1 MQLAAIAISL
11 EAKCTRIRA
20 VMEVWNDARTQ
31 PAPAAIQ
38 TQMEV
43 FRRPADALQGSLAVG
58 EGKTARR
65 VRGVIVL
72 ILMLCAIFA
81 HWIAPYPYDETNVR
95 QRLKPPGAQFYLGTD
110 NLGRD
115 LFSRIVYGARIS
127 MTVGFG
133 AVTLSLLLA
142 TILGVTSG
150 YFGGKVDVLVQRLV
164 DACMAFPPLVILL
177 SIMAVLGPGLLNVIL
192 VLGIVPSA
200 NRSRV
205 IRSATLAAKENQF
218 IEAAQAVGASHLRI
232 ILRYILPNVM
242 APIII
247 IATNALGAVILIEAT
262 LSFLGFG
269 VPPPYPSWGEML
281 SGSGRSY
288 MYKAPWM
295 AIWPGVAI
303 SLAVFGFNMLGDALR
318 DLLDPRL
325 RGSQLVRR

>member
-1 MQLAAIAISL
+1 MAELSLPLREQSKPMWKLSAGMQTISKGL
-11 EAKCTRIRA
+11 WRLVKEKPLGA
-20 VMEVWNDARTQ
+20 
-31 PAPAAIQ
+31 
-38 TQMEV
+38 
-43 FRRPADALQGSLAVG
+43 FG
-58 EGKTARR
+58 
-65 VRGVIVL
+65 GVLVL
-72 ILMLCAIFA
+72 VLMLCAIFA

-115 LFSRIVYGARIS
+115 VFSRIIYGARIS
-127 MTVGFG
+127 VTVGFG
-133 AVTLSLLLA
+133 AVALSILLA

-150 YFGGKVDVLVQRLV
+150 YFGGKVDVFVQRIV
-164 DACMAFPPLVILL
+164 DAAMAFPPLVILL

-205 IRSATLAAKENQF
+205 IRSATLAAKENQYV
-218 IEAAQAVGASHLRI
+218 EAAQAVGASHLRI
-232 ILRYILPNVM
+232 ILLYILPNVM

-247 IATNALGAVILIEAT
+247 VATNALGAVILVEAT

-325 RGSQLVRR
+325 RGGQLMRR

>member
-1 MQLAAIAISL
+1 MPELSLPLPKSKPMWKLSAGMQTLSKGL
-11 EAKCTRIRA
+11 WR
-20 VMEVWNDARTQ
+20 
-31 PAPAAIQ
+31 
-38 TQMEV
+38 
-43 FRRPADALQGSLAVG
+43 L
-58 EGKTARR
+58 
-65 VRGVIVL
+65 VREKPLGAFGGMLVL
-72 ILMLCAIFA
+72 VLMLCAIFA

-115 LFSRIVYGARIS
+115 VFSRIIYGARIS
-127 MTVGFG
+127 VTVGFG
-133 AVTLSLLLA
+133 AVTLSILLA
-142 TILGVTSG
+142 TIMGVTSG
-150 YFGGKVDVLVQRLV
+150 YFGGKVDVFVQRIV
-164 DACMAFPPLVILL
+164 DAAMAFPVLVILL

-200 NRSRV
+200 NRSRI
-205 IRSATLAAKENQF
+205 IRSATLAAKENQYV
-218 IEAAQAVGASHLRI
+218 EAARAVGASHLRI
-232 ILRYILPNVM
+232 ILCHILPNVM

-247 IATNALGAVILIEAT
+247 VGTNALGAVILVEAT

-325 RGSQLVRR
+325 RGSQLMRR

>member
-1 MQLAAIAISL
+1 MPAIRLPLPKSKPMWKWSEGMQTLS
-11 EAKCTRIRA
+11 
-20 VMEVWNDARTQ
+20 
-31 PAPAAIQ
+31 
-38 TQMEV
+38 
-43 FRRPADALQGSLAVG
+43 
-58 EGKTARR
+58 
-65 VRGVIVL
+65 RGLWRLVKEKPLGAFGGVLVIG
-72 ILMLCAIFA
+72 LMLCAVFA
-81 HWIAPYPYDETNVR
+81 HWIVPYPYDETNVR

-115 LFSRIVYGARIS
+115 VFSRIVYGARIS
-127 MTVGFG
+127 VTVGFG
-133 AVTLSLLLA
+133 AVALSILLA
-142 TILGVTSG
+142 TMLGVTSG
-150 YFGGKVDVLVQRLV
+150 YFGGKVDVFVQRVV
-164 DACMAFPPLVILL
+164 DAAMAFPPLVILL

-205 IRSATLAAKENQF
+205 IRSATLTAKENQYV
-218 IEAAQAVGASHLRI
+218 EAARAVGASHLRI
-232 ILRYILPNVM
+232 ILCYILPNIM

-325 RGSQLVRR
+325 RGSQFLRR

>member
-1 MQLAAIAISL
+1 MPELSLPLPKSKPMWKLSASMQTLSKGLWRLVKEKPLGAFGGL
-11 EAKCTRIRA
+11 
-20 VMEVWNDARTQ
+20 
-31 PAPAAIQ
+31 
-38 TQMEV
+38 
-43 FRRPADALQGSLAVG
+43 L
-58 EGKTARR
+58 
-65 VRGVIVL
+65 VL
-72 ILMLCAIFA
+72 VLMLCAIFA

-95 QRLKPPGAQFYLGTD
+95 QRLKPPSAQFYLGTD

-115 LFSRIVYGARIS
+115 VFSRIIYGARIS
-127 MTVGFG
+127 VTVGFG
-133 AVTLSLLLA
+133 AVTLSVLLA
-142 TILGVTSG
+142 TIMGVTSG
-150 YFGGKVDVLVQRLV
+150 YFGGKVDVFVQRIV
-164 DACMAFPPLVILL
+164 DAAMAFPPLVILL

-205 IRSATLAAKENQF
+205 IRSATLAAKENQYV
-218 IEAAQAVGASHLRI
+218 EAARAVGASHLRI
-232 ILRYILPNVM
+232 ILCYILPNIM

-247 IATNALGAVILIEAT
+247 VATNALGAVILVEAT

-325 RGSQLVRR
+325 RGAQLMRR

>member
-1 MQLAAIAISL
+1 MPELSL
-11 EAKCTRIRA
+11 PLPQSKLKWKFS
-20 VMEVWNDARTQ
+20 VGLQ
-31 PAPAAIQ
+31 
-38 TQMEV
+38 
-43 FRRPADALQGSLAVG
+43 ALS
-58 EGKTARR
+58 
-65 VRGVIVL
+65 RGLWRLVKEKPLGAFGGGIVL

>member
-1 MQLAAIAISL
+1 MPELSL
-11 EAKCTRIRA
+11 PLPQSKLKWKFS
-20 VMEVWNDARTQ
+20 VS
-31 PAPAAIQ
+31 IQ
-38 TQMEV
+38 TLS
-43 FRRPADALQGSLAVG
+43 RGLWRL
-58 EGKTARR
+58 
-65 VRGVIVL
+65 VREKPLGAFGGVLVSA
-72 ILMLCAIFA
+72 LMLCAIFA

-115 LFSRIVYGARIS
+115 LFSRLVYGARIS

-133 AVTLSLLLA
+133 AVALSLLLA
-142 TILGVTSG
+142 TVMGVTSG

-205 IRSATLAAKENQF
+205 IRGATLAAKENQF
-218 IEAAQAVGASHLRI
+218 IEAARAVGASHLRI

-242 APIII
+242 APIIV

>member
-1 MQLAAIAISL
+1 MPELSL
-11 EAKCTRIRA
+11 SLPKSKSMWKLSAG
-20 VMEVWNDARTQ
+20 
-31 PAPAAIQ
+31 IQ
-38 TQMEV
+38 TLSKGLW
-43 FRRPADALQGSLAVG
+43 RL
-58 EGKTARR
+58 
-65 VRGVIVL
+65 VREKPLGAFGGLLVL
-72 ILMLCAIFA
+72 VLMLCAIFA

-95 QRLKPPGAQFYLGTD
+95 QRLKPPGPQFYLGTD

-115 LFSRIVYGARIS
+115 VFSRIIYGARIS
-127 MTVGFG
+127 VTVGFG
-133 AVTLSLLLA
+133 AVTLSILLA
-142 TILGVTSG
+142 TIMGVTSG
-150 YFGGKVDVLVQRLV
+150 YFAGKVDVFVQRIV
-164 DACMAFPPLVILL
+164 DAAMAFPVLVILL
-177 SIMAVLGPGLLNVIL
+177 SLMAVLGPGLLNVIL

-200 NRSRV
+200 NRSRI
-205 IRSATLAAKENQF
+205 IRSATLAAKENQYV
-218 IEAAQAVGASHLRI
+218 EAARAVGASHLRI
-232 ILRYILPNVM
+232 ILCYILPNIM

-247 IATNALGAVILIEAT
+247 VATNALGAVILVEAT

-325 RGSQLVRR
+325 RGSQLMRR

>member
-1 MQLAAIAISL
+1 MPELSLPLSKSKPMWKLSAGMQTVSKGLWRL
-11 EAKCTRIRA
+11 
-20 VMEVWNDARTQ
+20 
-31 PAPAAIQ
+31 
-38 TQMEV
+38 
-43 FRRPADALQGSLAVG
+43 
-58 EGKTARR
+58 
-65 VRGVIVL
+65 VREKPLGAFGGFLVL
-72 ILMLCAIFA
+72 VLMLCAVFA

-115 LFSRIVYGARIS
+115 VFSRIIYGARIS
-127 MTVGFG
+127 VTVGFG
-133 AVTLSLLLA
+133 AVTLSILLA
-142 TILGVTSG
+142 TILGVSSG
-150 YFGGKVDVLVQRLV
+150 YFGGKVDVLVQRIV
-164 DACMAFPPLVILL
+164 DAAMAFPTLVILL
-177 SIMAVLGPGLLNVIL
+177 SIMAVLGPGLMNVIL

-205 IRSATLAAKENQF
+205 IRSATLAAKENQYV
-218 IEAAQAVGASHLRI
+218 EAARAVGASHLRI
-232 ILRYILPNVM
+232 ILCYILPNVM

-247 IATNALGAVILIEAT
+247 VGTNALGAVILVEAT

-325 RGSQLVRR
+325 RGSQLMRR

>member
-1 MQLAAIAISL
+1 MPEFSLSLPKSKSMWKLSTGMQTLSKGL
-11 EAKCTRIRA
+11 WR
-20 VMEVWNDARTQ
+20 
-31 PAPAAIQ
+31 
-38 TQMEV
+38 
-43 FRRPADALQGSLAVG
+43 L
-58 EGKTARR
+58 
-65 VRGVIVL
+65 VREKPLGAFGGMLVL
-72 ILMLCAIFA
+72 VLMLCAIFA

-115 LFSRIVYGARIS
+115 VFSRIIYGARIS
-127 MTVGFG
+127 VTVGFG
-133 AVTLSLLLA
+133 AVTLSILLA
-142 TILGVTSG
+142 TILGVSSG
-150 YFGGKVDVLVQRLV
+150 YFGGKVDVFIQRVV
-164 DACMAFPPLVILL
+164 DAAMAFPPLVLLL
-177 SIMAVLGPGLLNVIL
+177 SIMAVLGPGLLNIIL
-192 VLGIVPSA
+192 VLGIIPSA
-200 NRSRV
+200 NRSRI
-205 IRSATLAAKENQF
+205 IRSATLAAKENQYV
-218 IEAAQAVGASHLRI
+218 EAARAVGASHLRI
-232 ILRYILPNVM
+232 ILCYILPNVM

-247 IATNALGAVILIEAT
+247 VATNALGAVILVEAT

-325 RGSQLVRR
+325 RGSQLMRR

>member
-1 MQLAAIAISL
+1 MPELSLPLPKSKPMWKLSAGMQMVSKGLWRL
-11 EAKCTRIRA
+11 
-20 VMEVWNDARTQ
+20 
-31 PAPAAIQ
+31 
-38 TQMEV
+38 
-43 FRRPADALQGSLAVG
+43 
-58 EGKTARR
+58 
-65 VRGVIVL
+65 VREKPLGAFGGMLVL
-72 ILMLCAIFA
+72 VLMVCAIFA

-95 QRLKPPGAQFYLGTD
+95 QRLRPPGAQFYLGTD

-115 LFSRIVYGARIS
+115 VFSRIIYGARIS
-127 MTVGFG
+127 VTVGFG
-133 AVTLSLLLA
+133 AVTLSILLA

-150 YFGGKVDVLVQRLV
+150 FFGGKVDVFIQRVV
-164 DACMAFPPLVILL
+164 DAAMAFPPLVLLL
-177 SIMAVLGPGLLNVIL
+177 SIMAVLGPGLLNIIL
-192 VLGIVPSA
+192 VLGIIPSA
-200 NRSRV
+200 NRSRI
-205 IRSATLAAKENQF
+205 IRSATLSAKENQYV
-218 IEAAQAVGASHLRI
+218 EAARAVGASHLRI
-232 ILRYILPNVM
+232 ILCYILPNVM

-247 IATNALGAVILIEAT
+247 VATNALGAVILVEAT

-325 RGSQLVRR
+325 RGSQLMRR

>member
-1 MQLAAIAISL
+1 MPELSL
-11 EAKCTRIRA
+11 SLPKSKSMWKLSAG
-20 VMEVWNDARTQ
+20 
-31 PAPAAIQ
+31 IQ
-38 TQMEV
+38 TLSKGLWRLVREKPLGA
-43 FRRPADALQGSLAVG
+43 FGGAL
-58 EGKTARR
+58 
-65 VRGVIVL
+65 VL
-72 ILMLCAIFA
+72 VLMLCAIFA

-115 LFSRIVYGARIS
+115 VFSRIIYGARIS
-127 MTVGFG
+127 VTVGFG
-133 AVTLSLLLA
+133 AVTLSILLA
-142 TILGVTSG
+142 TIMGVTSG
-150 YFGGKVDVLVQRLV
+150 YFGGKVDVFVQRIV
-164 DACMAFPPLVILL
+164 DAAMAFPVLVILL

-205 IRSATLAAKENQF
+205 IRSATLAAKENQYV
-218 IEAAQAVGASHLRI
+218 EAARAVGASHLRI
-232 ILRYILPNVM
+232 LLCYILPNIM

-247 IATNALGAVILIEAT
+247 VATNALGAVILVEAT

-325 RGSQLVRR
+325 RGSQLMRR

>member
-1 MQLAAIAISL
+1 MPELSLPLPKSKSMWKLSAGMQTLSKGL
-11 EAKCTRIRA
+11 WR
-20 VMEVWNDARTQ
+20 
-31 PAPAAIQ
+31 
-38 TQMEV
+38 
-43 FRRPADALQGSLAVG
+43 L
-58 EGKTARR
+58 
-65 VRGVIVL
+65 VREKPLGAFGGMLVL
-72 ILMLCAIFA
+72 VLMLCAIFA

-115 LFSRIVYGARIS
+115 VFSRIIYGARIS
-127 MTVGFG
+127 VTVGFG
-133 AVTLSLLLA
+133 AVTLSILLA
-142 TILGVTSG
+142 TIMGVTSG
-150 YFGGKVDVLVQRLV
+150 YFGGKVDVFVQRIV
-164 DACMAFPPLVILL
+164 DAAMAFPVLVLLL
-177 SIMAVLGPGLLNVIL
+177 SIMAVLGPGLLNIIL
-192 VLGIVPSA
+192 VLGIIPSA
-200 NRSRV
+200 NRSRI
-205 IRSATLAAKENQF
+205 IRSATLSAKENQYV
-218 IEAAQAVGASHLRI
+218 EAARAVGASHLRI
-232 ILRYILPNVM
+232 ILCYILPNIM

-247 IATNALGAVILIEAT
+247 VATNALGAVILIEAT

-325 RGSQLVRR
+325 RGSQLMRR

>member
-1 MQLAAIAISL
+1 MPELSMPLPKSKPMWKLSAGMQTLSKGLWRLVKEKPLGAFGGL
-11 EAKCTRIRA
+11 
-20 VMEVWNDARTQ
+20 
-31 PAPAAIQ
+31 
-38 TQMEV
+38 
-43 FRRPADALQGSLAVG
+43 L
-58 EGKTARR
+58 
-65 VRGVIVL
+65 VL
-72 ILMLCAIFA
+72 VLMLCAIFA

-115 LFSRIVYGARIS
+115 VFSRIIYGARIS
-127 MTVGFG
+127 VTGGFG
-133 AVTLSLLLA
+133 AVTLSILLA
-142 TILGVTSG
+142 TTLGVTSG

-164 DACMAFPPLVILL
+164 DAAMAFPTLVILL

-192 VLGIVPSA
+192 VLGIVPSF

-205 IRSATLAAKENQF
+205 IRSATLAAKENQYV
-218 IEAAQAVGASHLRI
+218 EAAQAVGASHLRI
-232 ILRYILPNVM
+232 ILCYILPNVM

-247 IATNALGAVILIEAT
+247 VATNALGAVILVEAT

-325 RGSQLVRR
+325 RGSQLMRR

>member
-1 MQLAAIAISL
+1 MPELSLPLPKSKPLWKLSTGMQTLSKGL
-11 EAKCTRIRA
+11 WR
-20 VMEVWNDARTQ
+20 
-31 PAPAAIQ
+31 
-38 TQMEV
+38 
-43 FRRPADALQGSLAVG
+43 L
-58 EGKTARR
+58 
-65 VRGVIVL
+65 VREKPLGAFGGLLVL
-72 ILMLCAIFA
+72 GLMLCAIFA

-115 LFSRIVYGARIS
+115 VFSRIVYGARIS
-127 MTVGFG
+127 VTVGFA

-142 TILGVTSG
+142 TIVGITSG
-150 YFGGKVDVLVQRLV
+150 YFGGKFDVLVQRVV
-164 DACMAFPPLVILL
+164 DAWMAFPNLL
-177 SIMAVLGPGLLNVIL
+177 FVLFIMAVLGPGLLNVIL
-192 VLGIVPSA
+192 ALGVVNAA

-218 IEAAQAVGASHLRI
+218 VEAARAVGAGHLRI
-232 ILRYILPNVM
+232 ILLYILPNVM

-247 IATNALGAVILIEAT
+247 IGTNALGAVILAEST

-288 MYKAPWM
+288 MYRAPWM

-303 SLAVFGFNMLGDALR
+303 SLGVFGFNMLGDALR

-325 RGSQLVRR
+325 RGSQLVGR

>member
-1 MQLAAIAISL
+1 MPTISL
-11 EAKCTRIRA
+11 PLPKSKP
-20 VMEVWNDARTQ
+20 MGKWSGG
-31 PAPAAIQ
+31 
-38 TQMEV
+38 MHML
-43 FRRPADALQGSLAVG
+43 FRGLWRL
-58 EGKTARR
+58 
-65 VRGVIVL
+65 VREKPLGAFGGLLVL
-72 ILMLCAIFA
+72 VLMLTAVFA

-115 LFSRIVYGARIS
+115 VFSRIVYGARIS
-127 MTVGFG
+127 VTVGFG
-133 AVTLSLLLA
+133 AVTLSILLA
-142 TILGVTSG
+142 TTLGVTSG

-164 DACMAFPPLVILL
+164 DAAMAFPTLVILL
-177 SIMAVLGPGLLNVIL
+177 SLMAVLGPGLLNVIL
-192 VLGIVPSA
+192 VLGIVPSF

-205 IRSATLAAKENQF
+205 IRSATLAAKENQYV
-218 IEAAQAVGASHLRI
+218 EAAQAVGASHLRV

-247 IATNALGAVILIEAT
+247 VATNALGAVILVEAT

-325 RGSQLVRR
+325 RGSQLMRR

>member
-1 MQLAAIAISL
+1 MPELSL
-11 EAKCTRIRA
+11 SLPKSKSMWKLSAG
-20 VMEVWNDARTQ
+20 
-31 PAPAAIQ
+31 IQ
-38 TQMEV
+38 TLSKGLW
-43 FRRPADALQGSLAVG
+43 RL
-58 EGKTARR
+58 
-65 VRGVIVL
+65 VREKPLGAFGGLLVL
-72 ILMLCAIFA
+72 VLMLCAIFA

-115 LFSRIVYGARIS
+115 VFSRIIYGARIS
-127 MTVGFG
+127 VTVGFG
-133 AVTLSLLLA
+133 AVTLSILLA
-142 TILGVTSG
+142 TIMGVTSG
-150 YFGGKVDVLVQRLV
+150 YFVGKVDVFVQRIV
-164 DACMAFPPLVILL
+164 DAAMAFPVLVILL
-177 SIMAVLGPGLLNVIL
+177 SLMAVLGPGLLNVIL

-205 IRSATLAAKENQF
+205 IRSATLAAKENQYV
-218 IEAAQAVGASHLRI
+218 EAARAVGASHLRI
-232 ILRYILPNVM
+232 ILCYILPNIM

-247 IATNALGAVILIEAT
+247 VATNALGAVILVEAT

-325 RGSQLVRR
+325 RGSQLMRR

>member
-1 MQLAAIAISL
+1 MPELSLPLPKSKPLWKLSAGMQTLSKGL
-11 EAKCTRIRA
+11 WR
-20 VMEVWNDARTQ
+20 
-31 PAPAAIQ
+31 
-38 TQMEV
+38 
-43 FRRPADALQGSLAVG
+43 L
-58 EGKTARR
+58 
-65 VRGVIVL
+65 VREKPLGAFGGVLVL
-72 ILMLCAIFA
+72 VLMLTAIFA

-115 LFSRIVYGARIS
+115 VFSRIVYGARIS
-127 MTVGFG
+127 VTVGFG
-133 AVTLSLLLA
+133 AVTLSILLA
-142 TILGVTSG
+142 TIMGVTSG
-150 YFGGKVDVLVQRLV
+150 YFGGKVDVFVQRIV
-164 DACMAFPPLVILL
+164 DAAMAFPVLVILL

-205 IRSATLAAKENQF
+205 IRSATLAAKENQYV
-218 IEAAQAVGASHLRI
+218 EAARAVGASHLRI
-232 ILRYILPNVM
+232 ILCYILPNVM

-247 IATNALGAVILIEAT
+247 VATNALGAVILVEAT

-325 RGSQLVRR
+325 RGSQLMRR

>member
-1 MQLAAIAISL
+1 MPELSLPLPKSKSMWKLSAGMQTLSKGL
-11 EAKCTRIRA
+11 WR
-20 VMEVWNDARTQ
+20 
-31 PAPAAIQ
+31 
-38 TQMEV
+38 
-43 FRRPADALQGSLAVG
+43 L
-58 EGKTARR
+58 
-65 VRGVIVL
+65 VREKPLGAFGGMLVL
-72 ILMLCAIFA
+72 VLMLCAIFA

-115 LFSRIVYGARIS
+115 VFSRIIYGARIS
-127 MTVGFG
+127 VTVGFG
-133 AVTLSLLLA
+133 AVTLSILLA
-142 TILGVTSG
+142 TIMGVTSG
-150 YFGGKVDVLVQRLV
+150 YFGGKVDVFVQRIV
-164 DACMAFPPLVILL
+164 DAAMAFPVLVILL

-200 NRSRV
+200 NRSRI
-205 IRSATLAAKENQF
+205 IRSATLAAKENQYV
-218 IEAAQAVGASHLRI
+218 EAARAVGASHLRI
-232 ILRYILPNVM
+232 ILCHILPNVM

-247 IATNALGAVILIEAT
+247 VGTNALGAVILVEAT

-325 RGSQLVRR
+325 RGSQLMRR